1 MMTVTQIRNILEK
14 IASDL
19 RLRDPK
25 IEAEQSGKWIHLLI
39 SSQDFS
45 GKSAGDRDNMI
56 WRELEKRLD
65 DETILAIT
73 QCYLLTPKEYRES
86 AMAGS

>member
-1 MMTVTQIRNILEK
+1 MMTAAQIKQNLEN

-19 RLRDPK
+19 GLRDPR
-25 IEAEQSGKWIHLLI
+25 IQAERAGKWIHVLI

-45 GKSAGDRDNMI
+45 GKSAGERDNLI
-56 WRELEKRLD
+56 WRELEKRFD

-73 QCYLLTPKEYRES
+73 QCYLLTPREYDETI
-86 AMAGS
+86 AVGS

>member
-1 MMTVTQIRNILEK
+1 MTVVQIRNALEK

-19 RLRDPK
+19 GLRDPK
-25 IEAEQSGKWIHLLI
+25 IQAEQSGKWVHVLI

-45 GKSAGDRDNMI
+45 GQSPGDRDNMI
-56 WRELEKRLD
+56 WRELEKRFD
-65 DETILAIT
+65 DETILSIT

-86 AMAGS
+86 AMVGS